1 MKILNFG
8 SINKDFFYS
17 VNDFVRPGET
27 ISSNRYD
34 IKIGGKGLNQSVG
47 ISKAGVKV
55 YHAGIINKDD
65 TFIIDKLKSWKI
77 NCDNILLS
85 DNPTGHAIIQVNKKG
100 ENSII
105 IHGGAN
111 HDFNLKSIKSI
122 LSKFETGDI
131 LLLQNEI
138 NNIEEIIDRAHY
150 KKMKIIFNPAPFN
163 NDILKYDLN
172 KINTLILNQS
182 EGEGL
187 SNEKIPDK
195 ILKVLNN
202 NFKVIISIFAGRAAD
217 TGKDPLPEFK
227 KSINLAKKFKNVEI
241 LWASVREPYNYLQAK
256 QLGCHIITIP
266 PVLIEKIEKFGKS
279 FNELTIETVKAFLVD
294 SKKSN
299 FKI

>member
-55 YHAGIINKDD
+55 YHAGIINKED

-122 LSKFETGDI
+122 LSKFETGDV

-138 NNIEEIIDRAHY
+138 NNIDEIIDRAHY

-202 NFKVIISIFAGRAAD
+202 NFKNTEIILTLGEKGSLYSYKDELIKIRAHDVKTVDTTGAGDTFIGYYVAGFASKMNKKDNLKRASEAAALTTIKLGGAESI
-217 TGKDPLPEFK
+217 P
-227 KSINLAKKFKNVEI
+227 SIN
-241 LWASVREPYNYLQAK
+241 
-256 QLGCHIITIP
+256 
-266 PVLIEKIEKFGKS
+266 
-279 FNELTIETVKAFLVD
+279 
-294 SKKSN
+294 
-299 FKI
+299 

>member
-27 ISSNRYD
+27 ISSNGYD
-34 IKIGGKGLNQSVG
+34 IKIGGKGLNQSVS

-55 YHAGIINKDD
+55 YHAGIINKED

-122 LSKFETGDI
+122 LSKFETGDV

-138 NNIEEIIDRAHY
+138 NNIDEIIDRAHY

-202 NFKVIISIFAGRAAD
+202 NFKNTEIILTLGEKGSLYSYKDELIKIRAHDVKTVDTTGAGDTFIGYYVAGFASKMNKKDNLNRASEAAALTTIKLGGAESI
-217 TGKDPLPEFK
+217 P
-227 KSINLAKKFKNVEI
+227 SIN
-241 LWASVREPYNYLQAK
+241 
-256 QLGCHIITIP
+256 
-266 PVLIEKIEKFGKS
+266 
-279 FNELTIETVKAFLVD
+279 
-294 SKKSN
+294 
-299 FKI
+299 

>member
-27 ISSNRYD
+27 ISSNGYN
-34 IKIGGKGLNQSVG
+34 IKIGGKGLNQSVS

-55 YHAGIINKDD
+55 YHAGIINKED

-85 DNPTGHAIIQVNKKG
+85 DSPTGHAIIQVNKKG

-138 NNIEEIIDRAHY
+138 NNIEEIIDRAHH
-150 KKMKIIFNPAPFN
+150 KKMKIIFNPAPFK
-163 NDILKYDLN
+163 NDILEYNLN
-172 KINTLILNQS
+172 KITTLILNQS

-202 NFKVIISIFAGRAAD
+202 NFKNTEIILTLGEKGSLYSYKDELIKIRAHDVKTVDTTGAGDTFIGYYVAGFASKMNKKDNLNRASEAAALTTIKLGGAESI
-217 TGKDPLPEFK
+217 P
-227 KSINLAKKFKNVEI
+227 SIN
-241 LWASVREPYNYLQAK
+241 
-256 QLGCHIITIP
+256 
-266 PVLIEKIEKFGKS
+266 
-279 FNELTIETVKAFLVD
+279 
-294 SKKSN
+294 
-299 FKI
+299 

>member
-27 ISSNRYD
+27 ISSNGYD
-34 IKIGGKGLNQSVG
+34 IMIGGKGLNQSVG

-55 YHAGIINKDD
+55 YHAGIINKED

-122 LSKFETGDI
+122 LSKFETGDV

-138 NNIEEIIDRAHY
+138 NNIDEIIDRAHY

-202 NFKVIISIFAGRAAD
+202 NFKNTEIILTLGEKGSLYSYKDELIKIRAHDVKTVDTTGAGDTFIGYYVAGFASKMNKKDNLNRASEAAALTTIKLGGAESI
-217 TGKDPLPEFK
+217 P
-227 KSINLAKKFKNVEI
+227 SIN
-241 LWASVREPYNYLQAK
+241 
-256 QLGCHIITIP
+256 
-266 PVLIEKIEKFGKS
+266 
-279 FNELTIETVKAFLVD
+279 
-294 SKKSN
+294 
-299 FKI
+299 

>member
-47 ISKAGVKV
+47 ISKAGAKV
-55 YHAGIINKDD
+55 YHAGIINKED

-85 DNPTGHAIIQVNKKG
+85 DNPTGHAVIQVNKKG

-122 LSKFETGDI
+122 LSKFETGDV

-138 NNIEEIIDRAHY
+138 NNIDEIIDRAHY

-202 NFKVIISIFAGRAAD
+202 NFKNTEIILTLGEKGSLYSYKDELIKIRAHDVKTVDTTGAGDTFIGYYVAGFASKMNKKDNLNRASEAAALTTIKLGGAESI
-217 TGKDPLPEFK
+217 P
-227 KSINLAKKFKNVEI
+227 SIN
-241 LWASVREPYNYLQAK
+241 
-256 QLGCHIITIP
+256 
-266 PVLIEKIEKFGKS
+266 
-279 FNELTIETVKAFLVD
+279 
-294 SKKSN
+294 
-299 FKI
+299 

>member
-55 YHAGIINKDD
+55 YHAGIINKED

-122 LSKFETGDI
+122 LSKFETGDV

-138 NNIEEIIDRAHY
+138 NNIDEIIDRAHY

-202 NFKVIISIFAGRAAD
+202 NFKNTEIILTLGEKGSLYSYKDELIKIRAHDVKTVDTTGAGDTFIGYYVAGFASKMNKKDNLNRASEAAALTTIKLGGAESI
-217 TGKDPLPEFK
+217 P
-227 KSINLAKKFKNVEI
+227 SIN
-241 LWASVREPYNYLQAK
+241 
-256 QLGCHIITIP
+256 
-266 PVLIEKIEKFGKS
+266 
-279 FNELTIETVKAFLVD
+279 
-294 SKKSN
+294 
-299 FKI
+299 

>member
-47 ISKAGVKV
+47 ISKAGAKV
-55 YHAGIINKDD
+55 YHAGIINKED

-122 LSKFETGDI
+122 LSKFETGDV

-138 NNIEEIIDRAHY
+138 NNIDEIIDRAHY

-202 NFKVIISIFAGRAAD
+202 NFKNTEIILTLGEKGSLYSYKDELIKIRANDVKTVDTTGAGDTYIGYYVAGFASKMNKKDNLNRASEAAALTTIKLGGAESI
-217 TGKDPLPEFK
+217 P
-227 KSINLAKKFKNVEI
+227 SIN
-241 LWASVREPYNYLQAK
+241 
-256 QLGCHIITIP
+256 
-266 PVLIEKIEKFGKS
+266 
-279 FNELTIETVKAFLVD
+279 
-294 SKKSN
+294 
-299 FKI
+299 

>member
-47 ISKAGVKV
+47 ISKAGAKV
-55 YHAGIINKDD
+55 YHAGIINKED

-122 LSKFETGDI
+122 LSKFETGDV

-138 NNIEEIIDRAHY
+138 NNIDEIIDRAHY

-202 NFKVIISIFAGRAAD
+202 NFKNTEIILTLGEKGSLYSYKDELIKIRANDVKTVDTTGAGDTFIGYYVAGFASKMNKKDNLNRASEAAALTTIKLGGAESI
-217 TGKDPLPEFK
+217 P
-227 KSINLAKKFKNVEI
+227 SIN
-241 LWASVREPYNYLQAK
+241 
-256 QLGCHIITIP
+256 
-266 PVLIEKIEKFGKS
+266 
-279 FNELTIETVKAFLVD
+279 
-294 SKKSN
+294 
-299 FKI
+299 

>member
-47 ISKAGVKV
+47 ISKAGAKV
-55 YHAGIINKDD
+55 YHAGIINKED

-202 NFKVIISIFAGRAAD
+202 NFKNTEIILTLGEKGSLYSYKDELIKIRAHDVKTVDTTGAGDTFIGYYVAGFASKMNKKDNLNRASEAAALTTIKLGGAESI
-217 TGKDPLPEFK
+217 P
-227 KSINLAKKFKNVEI
+227 SIN
-241 LWASVREPYNYLQAK
+241 
-256 QLGCHIITIP
+256 
-266 PVLIEKIEKFGKS
+266 
-279 FNELTIETVKAFLVD
+279 
-294 SKKSN
+294 
-299 FKI
+299 

>member
-27 ISSNRYD
+27 ISSNGYN
-34 IKIGGKGLNQSVG
+34 IKIGGKGLNQSVS

-85 DNPTGHAIIQVNKKG
+85 DSPTGHAIIQVNKKG

-138 NNIEEIIDRAHY
+138 NNIEEIIDRAHH
-150 KKMKIIFNPAPFN
+150 KKMKIIFNPAPFK
-163 NDILKYDLN
+163 NDILEYNLN
-172 KINTLILNQS
+172 KITTLILNQS

-202 NFKVIISIFAGRAAD
+202 NFKNTEIILTLGEKGSLYSYKDELIKIRAHDVKTVDTTGAGDTFIGYYVAGFASKMNKKDNLNRASEAAALTTIKLGGAESI
-217 TGKDPLPEFK
+217 P
-227 KSINLAKKFKNVEI
+227 SIN
-241 LWASVREPYNYLQAK
+241 
-256 QLGCHIITIP
+256 
-266 PVLIEKIEKFGKS
+266 
-279 FNELTIETVKAFLVD
+279 
-294 SKKSN
+294 
-299 FKI
+299 

>member
-55 YHAGIINKDD
+55 YHAGIINKED

-122 LSKFETGDI
+122 LSKFETGDV

-138 NNIEEIIDRAHY
+138 NNIDKIIDRAHY

-202 NFKVIISIFAGRAAD
+202 NFKNTEIILTLGEKGSLYSYKDELIKIRAHDVKTVDTTGAGDTFIGYYVAGFASKMNKKDNLNRASEAAALTTIKLGGAESI
-217 TGKDPLPEFK
+217 P
-227 KSINLAKKFKNVEI
+227 SIN
-241 LWASVREPYNYLQAK
+241 
-256 QLGCHIITIP
+256 
-266 PVLIEKIEKFGKS
+266 
-279 FNELTIETVKAFLVD
+279 
-294 SKKSN
+294 
-299 FKI
+299 

>member
-27 ISSNRYD
+27 ISSNGYD
-34 IKIGGKGLNQSVG
+34 IKIGGKGLNQSVS

-85 DNPTGHAIIQVNKKG
+85 DSPTGHAIIQVNKKG

-138 NNIEEIIDRAHY
+138 NNIEEIIDRAHH
-150 KKMKIIFNPAPFN
+150 KKMKIIFNPAPFK
-163 NDILKYDLN
+163 NDILEYNLN
-172 KINTLILNQS
+172 KITTLILNQS

-202 NFKVIISIFAGRAAD
+202 NFKNTEIILTLGEKGSLYSYKDELIKIRAHDVKTVDTTGAGDTFIGYYVAGFASKMNKKDNLNRASEAAALTTIKLGGAESI
-217 TGKDPLPEFK
+217 P
-227 KSINLAKKFKNVEI
+227 SIN
-241 LWASVREPYNYLQAK
+241 
-256 QLGCHIITIP
+256 
-266 PVLIEKIEKFGKS
+266 
-279 FNELTIETVKAFLVD
+279 
-294 SKKSN
+294 
-299 FKI
+299 

>member
-55 YHAGIINKDD
+55 YHAGIINKED

-138 NNIEEIIDRAHY
+138 NNIEEIIDRAHN

-172 KINTLILNQS
+172 KITTLILNQS

-187 SNEKIPDK
+187 SNEKIPNK

-202 NFKVIISIFAGRAAD
+202 NFKNTEIILTLGEKGSLYSYKDELIKIRAHDVKTVDTTGAGDTFIGYYVAGFASKMNKKDNLNRASEAAAITTIKLGGAESIS
-217 TGKDPLPEFK
+217 
-227 KSINLAKKFKNVEI
+227 SIN
-241 LWASVREPYNYLQAK
+241 
-256 QLGCHIITIP
+256 
-266 PVLIEKIEKFGKS
+266 
-279 FNELTIETVKAFLVD
+279 
-294 SKKSN
+294 
-299 FKI
+299 